1 MKSPHIKKSAIQVKS
16 KSWANVLEF
25 FTKLAE
31 ANLSFQPML
40 DFVSEVANSRF
51 SEGLFPTTSMHDVW
65 ISQTEI
71 FEMYY
76 EVLVIKFDFKREK
89 FLFQY
94 FETPYAKDPWEREC
108 NVDDAFKTFERF
120 LELKAWFL
128 KTSKEQPQ

>member
-1 MKSPHIKKSAIQVKS
+1 MKSYQTKKSVFPIKS
-16 KSWANVLEF
+16 KSWSDVVISFNER
-25 FTKLAE
+25 AE
-31 ANLSFQPML
+31 ANPAFQPIL

-94 FETPYAKDPWEREC
+94 FETPYAKNLWEREC
-108 NVDDAFKTFERF
+108 DLEDAFNTFERF
-120 LELKAWFL
+120 LELKKWFL
-128 KTSKEQPQ
+128 ETPKEQLK